1 MSDCFAT
8 SWTLAHQ
15 APLSMEFSRQEC
27 CSGCHFLV
35 QRIFPIQGSNLC
47 LLHWQADSF
56 STEPPRKPQRM
67 ECACVLSCF
76 SCVQLFVTQWTIA
89 HQAPLSLGFSRQEYW
104 SGLPCPPPGDLP
116 NQEIKPAP
124 LTFPALA
131 GRFLTTSATWEP
143 QRMEYYSAKREGG
156 KAFLIPATT
165 RMNLKNIPV

>member
-116 NQEIKPAP
+116 NQGSNPHLPHCRWILYHLSYQGSPRILEWVAYP
-124 LTFPALA
+124 FSM
-131 GRFLTTSATWEP
+131 RTSQPW
-143 QRMEYYSAKREGG
+143 
-156 KAFLIPATT
+156 
-165 RMNLKNIPV
+165 N